1 MHPQNLDL
9 VLLPVSYSTQVGGF
23 VSVSAHGTGAK
34 LPPLDMAVV
43 SMKVVTPGLG
53 TLTLSKNHHPDLFE
67 LAKVRRC
74 IYFLHMF
81 NFVR

>member
-1 MHPQNLDL
+1 
-9 VLLPVSYSTQVGGF
+9 

-53 TLTLSKNHHPDLFE
+53 TLVLSKDNHPDLFE
-67 LAKVRRC
+67 LAKVCYARL
-74 IYFLHMF
+74 IPILDTAIAF
-81 NFVR
+81 